1 MLTCQGLP
9 PGAWIFPRGMTFPK
23 SQKGNK
29 RVAVT
34 LLTRILMTKF
44 DRIFHH
50 LQGLWGWNGNDLCC
64 MQVSKFA
71 GLKNIKKAICLKVPT
86 HELDSNFTTMCYPQ
100 IVFYT
105 SLPQCPSFSTSLYF
119 PLWSYS
125 LEYTNMTLM
134 GVDRCNSLYLS
145 ICETNNERGE
155 ADGEMSVCLSLGV

>member
-1 MLTCQGLP
+1 
-9 PGAWIFPRGMTFPK
+9 
-23 SQKGNK
+23 
-29 RVAVT
+29 
-34 LLTRILMTKF
+34 
-44 DRIFHH
+44 
-50 LQGLWGWNGNDLCC
+50 

-86 HELDSNFTTMCYPQ
+86 HELDSNFTTVCYPQ

-145 ICETNNERGE
+145 ICEANNERGE